1 MFYIKTYVANLFT
14 PLKDILNEMETVIL
28 ETVFPI
34 VLLPFTTF
42 LNKSFQQTNDGG

>member
-34 VLLPFTTF
+34 VLLPFTT
-42 LNKSFQQTNDGG
+42 SFFTKAFSTND